1 MGHVPASDKAAP
13 AAGGAGPKASGSSLA
28 GWLARH
34 LPRWIPDPFVFALAL
49 TLLVG
54 GLAIGLTGS
63 GFDDAIG
70 HWYRGFWMLLEFG
83 MQMVLLLATGYAIAL
98 SPAAG
103 GLIDRLGRLARTPA
117 AVYALV
123 LVAGALFGLVSWGWA
138 VLTAVLARELARRTP
153 GVDYAYLVACVYL
166 SSGSWVAGLSS
177 SIPLLMG
184 TEGNFLIESGVID
197 RTVPTSATLGT
208 WMNAGYVAL
217 YLLPLPLLMWW
228 LRPATAAAKTFD
240 DLRDAGED
248 ASCSVQEEAER
259 SRLGVAC
266 ASDRLNHGFWLQG
279 VVAAAAIWVVARH
292 FATNGFAL
300 DLNIMIFLFLALGML
315 VHRTPMRFVVAM
327 KRACSNISGI
337 VFQYPFYAGIM
348 GLMMFSG
355 LGALVSEWLVGQA
368 TIRTL
373 PLVAQFSGALVNF
386 AIPSAGGE
394 WAVIGPSL
402 TQAAL
407 ELGSGLPE
415 AERQAL
421 VARTALAAAYGE
433 TSTNLLQPFFLLVI
447 LPVMGAGVSI
457 QARDVMGFLVLPF
470 LLIYAVTAVLVTFA
484 PM

>member
-1 MGHVPASDKAAP
+1 
-13 AAGGAGPKASGSSLA
+13 
-28 GWLARH
+28 
-34 LPRWIPDPFVFALAL
+34 
-49 TLLVG
+49 
-54 GLAIGLTGS
+54 
-63 GFDDAIG
+63 
-70 HWYRGFWMLLEFG
+70 
-83 MQMVLLLATGYAIAL
+83 
-98 SPAAG
+98 
-103 GLIDRLGRLARTPA
+103 
-117 AVYALV
+117 
-123 LVAGALFGLVSWGWA
+123 
-138 VLTAVLARELARRTP
+138 
-153 GVDYAYLVACVYL
+153 
-166 SSGSWVAGLSS
+166 
-177 SIPLLMG
+177 
-184 TEGNFLIESGVID
+184 
-197 RTVPTSATLGT
+197 
-208 WMNAGYVAL
+208 
-217 YLLPLPLLMWW
+217 
-228 LRPATAAAKTFD
+228 
-240 DLRDAGED
+240 
-248 ASCSVQEEAER
+248 
-259 SRLGVAC
+259 
-266 ASDRLNHGFWLQG
+266 
-279 VVAAAAIWVVARH
+279 VAAAAIWVVVRH